1 MKHSPALVALYAKKF
16 LMAPVGI
23 IGAVYKEIWQN
34 GQKKRTTAKVTIA
47 CQGASMGHF
56 TAYRQIQS
64 GRLPL
69 ADLAQI
75 WVCFSGFPES

>member
-1 MKHSPALVALYAKKF
+1 MLH
-16 LMAPVGI
+16 
-23 IGAVYKEIWQN
+23 IGGDYSSLLNIVDDAYNYSFTAVDPQTN
-34 GQKKRTTAKVTIA
+34 FFGTTAKVTIA

-56 TAYRQIQS
+56 TAYRQKQS
-64 GRLPL
+64 GRLLL